1 MRPDQ
6 LLLIGNY
13 PLDGQESMLRFG
25 QMMLTGLEARG
36 HQVRLWQ
43 PPVMWGQKL
52 QGTRLAKWAGYWD
65 KYVGARR
72 SLHMAARGATVVHIL
87 DHSNAV
93 YGPWLPRENWLVTCH
108 DLLAIRAAEGE
119 FGSHRPGFT
128 GRCQQQWIKNALGR
142 SPRIVCVSEATQ
154 SDLKRLV
161 PSSEKRSSV
170 VWVGL
175 NQPFSRLPEA
185 EWRAGLQTLFHRK
198 GLPAV
203 SPYLLH
209 IGGNQWY
216 KNRKRV
222 LALYAA
228 WLARQPD
235 AIRSKLL
242 MAGKSPTPELERQ
255 VQELGIGSRVIWL
268 GNVSSQ
274 ELVALYHGAMALLF
288 PSLAE
293 GFGWPVIEALACG
306 CPVVT
311 SNRPPLTEIAGADTL
326 FVDPEKPGE
335 SAVTMAD
342 WLVSP
347 ERQDITN
354 VEQRLKHA
362 ARFDSG
368 SMLDAYETVYQEPL
382 FRTV

>member
-1 MRPDQ
+1 
-6 LLLIGNY
+6 
-13 PLDGQESMLRFG
+13 MLRFG
-25 QMMLTGLEARG
+25 QMMFCGLQARG
-36 HQVRLWQ
+36 HPVHLWQ
-43 PPVMWGQKL
+43 PPVVLGQKL

-65 KYVGARR
+65 KYVWARR
-72 SLHMAARGATVVHIL
+72 SLLFAARGARVVHIL

-119 FGSHRPGFT
+119 FESHRPGFT

-142 SPRIVCVSEATQ
+142 SPRNVCDSRATRD
-154 SDLKRLV
+154 DLGRLV
-161 PSSEKRSSV
+161 PGSEKRSSV

-198 GLPAV
+198 GLPTV
-203 SPYLLH
+203 SPFLLH

-216 KNRKRV
+216 KNRMGV

-228 WLARQPD
+228 WLARHPD
-235 AIRSKLL
+235 TFESKLL
-242 MAGKSPTPELERQ
+242 MAGKSATPELERQ
-255 VQELGIGSRVIWL
+255 VQDLGIGSRVVWL

-274 ELVALYHGAMALLF
+274 ELVALYHGAKALLF

-311 SNRPPLTEIAGADTL
+311 SDRAPLTEIAGADTL
-326 FVDPEKPGE
+326 FIDPENPGE
-335 SAVTMAD
+335 SAAAMSS
-342 WLVSP
+342 WLRSP
-347 ERQDITN
+347 ERQASATI
-354 VEQRLKHA
+354 EQRLNHA
-362 ARFDSG
+362 ARFDRRQ
-368 SMLDAYETVYQEPL
+368 MLDAYEAVYQGPP
-382 FRTV
+382 FQTV